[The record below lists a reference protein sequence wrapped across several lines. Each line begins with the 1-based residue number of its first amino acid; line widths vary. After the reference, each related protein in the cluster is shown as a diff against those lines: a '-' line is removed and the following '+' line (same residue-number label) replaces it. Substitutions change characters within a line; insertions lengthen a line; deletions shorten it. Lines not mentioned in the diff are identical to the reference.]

1 MNIIE
6 LECKELLNK
15 IDFSKLSNKRVLITG
30 ASGLIGVY
38 IVSCLSQISKLYNIE
53 IYSWFKSDLP
63 LEFSNIF
70 SKCNIIKSDITDDSN
85 IEKLP
90 MFDCII
96 HSSGYGQPNKFL
108 EDKIKTIKLNTSST
122 IELFKK
128 LNKGGKFLFVSSSE
142 VYSGIVSDNILETE
156 IGTTNTSHPR
166 SCYIEGKRCGESI
179 CYSYLN
185 EGFDVKIVR
194 LSLTYGPGTKKNDQR
209 VFNSLIQKGLTN
221 DSIKLVDSGDA
232 IRTFCYITDV
242 IEMILNILLNSKD
255 VIYNVGGVSKLSIL
269 ELSKKIGYILNKEV
283 ETGESNNGLV
293 GNPKSVN
300 ISIEKYL
307 KEFNKDFIPIDV
319 GLNNT
324 IKWQKELY
332 EKK

>member
-128 LNKGGKFLFVSSSE
+128 LIKVVNFYLLALV
-142 VYSGIVSDNILETE
+142 
-156 IGTTNTSHPR
+156 
-166 SCYIEGKRCGESI
+166 RC
-179 CYSYLN
+179 
-185 EGFDVKIVR
+185 
-194 LSLTYGPGTKKNDQR
+194 T
-209 VFNSLIQKGLTN
+209 
-221 DSIKLVDSGDA
+221 
-232 IRTFCYITDV
+232 
-242 IEMILNILLNSKD
+242 
-255 VIYNVGGVSKLSIL
+255 
-269 ELSKKIGYILNKEV
+269 V
-283 ETGESNNGLV
+283 E
-293 GNPKSVN
+293 
-300 ISIEKYL
+300 
-307 KEFNKDFIPIDV
+307 
-319 GLNNT
+319 
-324 IKWQKELY
+324 
-332 EKK
+332 

>member
-1 MNIIE
+1 MNLIE
-6 LECKELLNK
+6 LECEELLNK
-15 IDFSKLSNKRVLITG
+15 IDFSKLSNKKVLITG

-38 IVSCLSQISKLYNIE
+38 ITSCLKQVSKLYNIE
-53 IYSWFKSDLP
+53 IYSWFRNDLP
-63 LEFSNIF
+63 PEFSSIF
-70 SKCNIIKSDITDDSN
+70 NGCNIIKSDITDYSN
-85 IEKLP
+85 IERLP

-96 HSSGYGQPNKFL
+96 HSAGYGQPNRFL

-128 LNKGGKFLFVSSSE
+128 LNKGGKFMFISSSE
-142 VYSGIVSDNILETE
+142 VYSGITSDNISETE

-185 EGFDVKIVR
+185 DGFDVKIIR

-209 VFNSLIQKGLTN
+209 VLNSLIQKGLT
-221 DSIKLVDSGDA
+221 DDTIKLVDNGEA

-242 IEMILNILLNSKD
+242 TEMILNILLNGKD
-255 VIYNVGGVSKLSIL
+255 VIYNVGGISKLSIL
-269 ELSKKIGYILNKEV
+269 ELSKKIAFILNKDV
-283 ETGESNNGLV
+283 ELGENNIGLV
-293 GNPKSVN
+293 GNPKTVN

-307 KEFNKDFIPIDV
+307 NEFNKEFIPIDV
-319 GLNNT
+319 GLSNT

-332 EKK
+332 EKE

>member
-6 LECKELLNK
+6 LECEEFLNK
-15 IDFSKLSNKRVLITG
+15 IDFSKLSNKKVLITG

-38 IVSCLSQISKLYNIE
+38 ITSCLKQVSKLYNIE
-53 IYSWFKSDLP
+53 IYSWFKSELP
-63 LEFSNIF
+63 LEFSSIF
-70 SKCNIIKSDITDDSN
+70 SECNIIKSDITDYSN
-85 IEKLP
+85 IEELP

-96 HSSGYGQPNKFL
+96 HSAGYGQPNKFL

-142 VYSGIVSDNILETE
+142 VYSGLVSDNILESE

-185 EGFDVKIVR
+185 EGFDVKIIR

-209 VFNSLIQKGLTN
+209 VLNSLIQKGLTN
-221 DSIKLVDSGDA
+221 DIIKLVDKGEA

-242 IEMILNILLNSKD
+242 IEMILNILLNGKD
-255 VIYNVGGVSKLSIL
+255 VIYNVSGVSKLSIL
-269 ELSKKIGYILNKEV
+269 ELSRKIGTILNKEV
-283 ETGESNNGLV
+283 EVGESSDGLI
-293 GNPKSVN
+293 GNPKTVN

-307 KEFNKDFIPIDV
+307 NEFNKEFIPIEV
-319 GLNNT
+319 GLDNT

-332 EKK
+332 EKE